1 MKIGIITHW
10 KDSDNY
16 GAILQSYALQRYLQ
30 NLGHDAFIIRYIKKS
45 KKAPF
50 VKRVVYALSHPS
62 ILINRRNIKAVQ
74 NKIDQWNK
82 QRDFDSFRNKYV
94 CLSEDI
100 YYSFEE
106 LRSHYPKADIYIT
119 GSDQVWGVSLKNEQN
134 RAYFLDFGEE
144 TTIRLSYAASF
155 GRDFFPCEDEELFKR
170 LLSRFRAVSMREE
183 SGVKMLR
190 ERGIDSIRCVDSTL
204 LLSIEKYKEL
214 TSVRKHVSPYVFY
227 YTVNVASPDEIYWPQ
242 LFALMQ
248 QRGVES
254 VVTTG
259 SGYLQPE
266 EIFKGAEYDY
276 STVEEW
282 LANIAYAELVV
293 TASFHGVVFSY
304 LFNKNFIYMP
314 LRAKSSKGNNRV
326 IDLLESVGLLNRM
339 ANNWEDVR
347 RLVDED
353 IDYSK
358 LNNIP
363 YQKLLKQSK
372 EFLANQI
379 KEY

>member
-1 MKIGIITHW
+1 MRIGIITHW
-10 KDSDNY
+10 KDFDNY
-16 GAILQSYALQRYLQ
+16 GAALQSYALQRYLRD
-30 NLGHDAFIIRYIKKS
+30 LGHDAFIIRYFKKS

-50 VKRVVYALSHPS
+50 IKRVINIFKHPS
-62 ILINRRNIKAVQ
+62 LLINRRGIKAAQ
-74 NKIDQWNK
+74 EKINNWNK

-94 CLSEDI
+94 SLSGDI
-100 YYSFEE
+100 YYGIIE
-106 LRSHYPKADIYIT
+106 LQSNYPKADVYIT
-119 GSDQVWGVSLKNEQN
+119 GSDQVWGVSLNNEEN
-134 RAYFLDFGEE
+134 RAYFLDFGEDK
-144 TTIRLSYAASF
+144 TIRLSYAASF
-155 GRDFFPCEDEELFKR
+155 GRDYFPCENEVLFKK
-170 LLSRFRAVSMREE
+170 LLERFQAVSMREE
-183 SGVKMLR
+183 SGVKMLQ
-190 ERGIDSIRCVDSTL
+190 ERGVESIRCLDSTL
-204 LLSIEKYKEL
+204 LLSLDNYKEL
-214 TSVRKHVSPYVFY
+214 TAVRKHKLPYVFY

-293 TASFHGVVFSY
+293 TASFHGIVFSY

-353 IDYSK
+353 INYSK
-358 LNNIP
+358 LNNTP
-363 YQKLLKQSK
+363 YLKLLKQSK

-379 KEY
+379 KD